1 MKWPVHHKSRHKDKT
16 LFFSFKEMQAQ
27 KEAASR
33 FMSLK
38 VARHLCHFIVQTAPF
53 HRVFCVILSCEMSQI
68 APSLF
73 SNENKIKKES
83 SCEGFLFLALQDGLE
98 PTTP

>member
-1 MKWPVHHKSRHKDKT
+1 MTWQVHYESRHKNKT
-16 LFFSFKEMQAQ
+16 LFFSCKEMRAQ

-33 FMSLK
+33 FISSK
-38 VARHLCHFIVQTAPF
+38 AARHLCHFIAQNAPF

-68 APSLF
+68 APSLS
-73 SNENKIKKES
+73 SNGHKTKKES
-83 SCEGFLFLALQDGLE
+83 FCEGFLFMALQDGLE

>member
-1 MKWPVHHKSRHKDKT
+1 MKWPVHHESRHKDKT

-27 KEAASR
+27 KEAALHFIS
-33 FMSLK
+33 SK
-38 VARHLCHFIVQTAPF
+38 AVCHLCHFIAQNAPF
-53 HRVFCVILSCEMSQI
+53 HRVFCIILSCEMSQI

-73 SNENKIKKES
+73 SNGHKTKKES
-83 SCEGFLFLALQDGLE
+83 SCEGFLFMALQDGLE

>member
-16 LFFSFKEMQAQ
+16 LFLGFKEMQAQ

-33 FMSLK
+33 FMSSK
-38 VARHLCHFIVQTAPF
+38 ATRHLCHFIVQNAPF
-53 HRVFCVILSCEMSQI
+53 HRVFCVILLCEMSQI

-73 SNENKIKKES
+73 SNESKTKKES

>member
-1 MKWPVHHKSRHKDKT
+1 MKWPVHHESRHKDKT
-16 LFFSFKEMQAQ
+16 LFFSCKEMQAQ
-27 KEAASR
+27 KVPILRS
-33 FMSLK
+33 MSSK
-38 VARHLCHFIVQTAPF
+38 AARHLCHFIVQNAPF
-53 HRVFCVILSCEMSQI
+53 HRVFCVILSCETNQI

>member
-1 MKWPVHHKSRHKDKT
+1 MTWQVHHKSRHKDKT
-16 LFFSFKEMQAQ
+16 LFLGFKEMQAQ

-33 FMSLK
+33 FISSK
-38 VARHLCHFIVQTAPF
+38 VARHLCLFIVQNAPF

-73 SNENKIKKES
+73 SNGHKTKKES

>member
-33 FMSLK
+33 FISSK
-38 VARHLCHFIVQTAPF
+38 VARHLCHFIAQNAPF
-53 HRVFCVILSCEMSQI
+53 HRVFCVTLSCEMSQI
-68 APSLF
+68 APSLS
-73 SNENKIKKES
+73 SNGHKTKKES

>member
-1 MKWPVHHKSRHKDKT
+1 MTWQVHYESRHKNKT
-16 LFFSFKEMQAQ
+16 LFFSCKEMRAQ

-33 FMSLK
+33 FISSK
-38 VARHLCHFIVQTAPF
+38 AARHLCHFIAQNAPF

-73 SNENKIKKES
+73 SNENKTKKES
-83 SCEGFLFLALQDGLE
+83 SCEGFLFMALQDGLE

>member
-27 KEAASR
+27 KEAILR
-33 FMSLK
+33 FISSK
-38 VARHLCHFIVQTAPF
+38 ATRHLCHFIVRNAPF
-53 HRVFCVILSCEMSQI
+53 HRVFCVILSCETNQI

-73 SNENKIKKES
+73 SNGHKTKKES

>member
-33 FMSLK
+33 FISSK
-38 VARHLCHFIVQTAPF
+38 VARHLCHFIAQNAPF
-53 HRVFCVILSCEMSQI
+53 HRVFYVILSCEMSQI
-68 APSLF
+68 APSFF
-73 SNENKIKKES
+73 SNGHKTKKES
-83 SCEGFLFLALQDGLE
+83 FCERFLFMALQDGLE

>member
-1 MKWPVHHKSRHKDKT
+1 MTWQVHHESRHKDKT

-27 KEAASR
+27 KAAILR
-33 FMSLK
+33 FISSTA
-38 VARHLCHFIVQTAPF
+38 ARHLCHFIVQNAPF
-53 HRVFCVILSCEMSQI
+53 RRMFCIILSCETNQI

-73 SNENKIKKES
+73 SNESKTKKES

>member
-1 MKWPVHHKSRHKDKT
+1 MTWQVHHESRHKDKT

-27 KEAASR
+27 KEAILRYIS
-33 FMSLK
+33 SK
-38 VARHLCHFIVQTAPF
+38 VARHLCHFIVQNAPF
-53 HRVFCVILSCEMSQI
+53 HRVFCIILSCKTGQI

-73 SNENKIKKES
+73 SKESKTKKES
-83 SCEGFLFLALQDGLE
+83 SCEGFLFMALQDGLE

>member
-1 MKWPVHHKSRHKDKT
+1 MTWQVHHESRHKNKT
-16 LFFSFKEMQAQ
+16 LFFICKEMQVQ
-27 KEAASR
+27 KEAALR
-33 FMSLK
+33 FISSK
-38 VARHLCHFIVQTAPF
+38 AARHLCHFIAQNAPF

-68 APSLF
+68 APSLS
-73 SNENKIKKES
+73 SNGHKTKKES